1 MSDMFVVFL
10 SVISEIITMN
20 YQQTLQTDY
29 VVVVGSGC
37 ADAPDWSE
45 MNEV

>member
-20 YQQTLQTDY
+20 YQHTLQTDY
-29 VVVVGSGC
+29 VVVGSGC